1 MEEMYDMH
9 IHLIFGV
16 DDGPK
21 EIEESVGMLEQAAR
35 EGIRVMIATPH
46 KRYGMFEYDIG
57 TVEKNYE
64 ELKIRA
70 EELGIRLYL
79 GCEYH
84 ACSEMIKDLKEGR
97 VHTLCDTNYVLC
109 EFAFSTAASEMEDA
123 VYRLI
128 VNGYKPVIAH
138 VERYGVIQ
146 KSPIFC
152 RELRKKG
159 AYIQVNSGSLVGEE
173 GGKLRRTA
181 RFLLKHGL
189 VDVIAS
195 DAHGTKYRRSSLAK
209 AYKYVVKRYTEE
221 YAKELFT
228 QLTWEI
234 VNGAPT
240 CERKA
245 SDE

>member
-21 EIEESVGMLEQAAR
+21 EIEESIGMLEQAAQ
-35 EGIRVMIATPH
+35 EGVKILIATPH

-64 ELKIRA
+64 ELKIKA
-70 EELGIRLYL
+70 EELGIRLCL

-84 ACSEMIKDLKEGR
+84 ACSEMISDLKEGK
-97 VHTLCDTNYVLC
+97 VHTLCDTDYVLC
-109 EFAFSTAASEMEDA
+109 EFAFSTEDSEMEDA

-128 VNGYKPVIAH
+128 ANGYKPIIAH
-138 VERYGVIQ
+138 VERYRAIQ
-146 KSPIFC
+146 KRPTFC

-159 AYIQVNSGSLVGEE
+159 AYIQVNAGSLVGED
-173 GGKLRRTA
+173 GGILRKTA
-181 RFLLKHGL
+181 RFLLKHEL

-195 DAHGTKYRRSSLAK
+195 DAHGTKYRRSALAK
-209 AYKYVVKRYTEE
+209 AYRYVVKRYTED

-228 QLTWEI
+228 EITWDI
-234 VNGAPT
+234 MNSAT
-240 CERKA
+240 KCERKA